1 MPEVAIGS
9 SALMAK
15 YNRLDAKFAFLFKHY
30 PGLEDSARELMEKF
44 TREEMLALVDFLPF
58 DSRVAN
64 AILPTVHIQG
74 RHEFETWLKRPERRL
89 DYVAL
94 YAAVVARH
102 GASKILEQVLEMR
115 KQELALIQQLKSVL
129 DMAAERGATLL
140 QTYLKGERALEKLA
154 AGKAAGAETDK
165 PKT

>member
-44 TREEMLALVDFLPF
+44 
-58 DSRVAN
+58 
-64 AILPTVHIQG
+64 LPTVHIQG